1 MLYQLSHFRP
11 GSLRAMSRDGAE
23 GQDRTG
29 DTGIFSPVLY
39 QLSYLG
45 PLVRPRRRSHSCSLR
60 RESSIGGQ
68 PRRERDDAR
77 VY

>member
-11 GSLRAMSRDGAE
+11 HALLYFAREALTGAE

-29 DTGIFSPVLY
+29 DTWIFSPVLY

-45 PLVRPRRRSHSCSLR
+45 ADFAPFR
-60 RESSIGGQ
+60 
-68 PRRERDDAR
+68 A
-77 VY
+77 